1 VGVTDEDDKRAE
13 LPDVPAEEPEATAA
27 GESTVEEEPAAAA
40 GDDRPRRFFPS
51 GAGALIAL
59 LLAVLGFAFVVQ
71 LRSTDGDS
79 ELASARLEDLV
90 RIQSDLNARAQRL
103 TEEIAGLQGVRNQLA
118 SGAEG
123 REAALEQAR
132 RRADELGILAGTL
145 PAEGDGLRIELRPGS
160 ADRPIR
166 AATVLDAV
174 EELRGAGAEAMQI
187 TGVGGTAVRI
197 VASTYFTDA
206 ADGRLVVDDVVLVA
220 PYTLTVIG
228 PGQTMRT
235 ALTIPGGVADAVGRD
250 DGTVIVSEPGT
261 VTILALHQ
269 EEDLRYARPVS

>member
-1 VGVTDEDDKRAE
+1 
-13 LPDVPAEEPEATAA
+13 
-27 GESTVEEEPAAAA
+27 
-40 GDDRPRRFFPS
+40 
-51 GAGALIAL
+51 LIAL

-103 TEEIAGLQGVRNQLA
+103 AEEIANLQGTRDQLA

-145 PAEGDGLRIELRPGS
+145 PAEGEGLRIQLVPGGGGKS
-160 ADRPIR
+160 IR
-166 AATVLDAV
+166 ASTVLDAV

-187 TGVGGTAVRI
+187 TGSGGPPVRV
-197 VASTYFTDA
+197 VASTYFVDGG
-206 ADGRLVVDDVVLVA
+206 DGRLVVDGYELLA

-261 VTILALHQ
+261 MTVEALHQ
-269 EEDLRYARPVS
+269 EEDLRYARPVA